1 MEAGWGEGSAEV
13 RMLGQLSPGA
23 SVRHSSGQRSR
34 SPDYVLKAALSSRK
48 AAWRI
53 LLFSSSC
60 FRSSCSAF
68 SSASNLLA
76 EDKAW
81 TCEGQQKET
90 HRVRVGKRNLDMEH
104 PANRTRLQ
112 PGTRRPGLLRGKE
125 PGRRLLPGGLPKS
138 AFCSRGHHHFIC
150 CRVTRV
156 PDPWGRSSRFAS
168 FSGDS
173 LACPPITRFSL
184 LPLTSK

>member
-1 MEAGWGEGSAEV
+1 
-13 RMLGQLSPGA
+13 MLGQLSPGA

-125 PGRRLLPGGLPKS
+125 PGRRLLPGGLPKF
-138 AFCSRGHHHFIC
+138 AFCSPGHHHFIC

-156 PDPWGRSSRFAS
+156 PDPWGRSSCFAS
-168 FSGDS
+168 FSGYS